1 VRGTRYATKIR
12 EEQYEYYAA
21 WYHSAIRSL
30 IGIYGF
36 KGNYESLSRMVSPP
50 ISPSQAE
57 KSVELL
63 KKLGL
68 IEKCSHG
75 SYQVSSKAIT
85 SGDLPSFTLAVANF
99 QQETMKLAWEA
110 HDRYPKDKRNI
121 SSVTLGI
128 SERGV
133 EEITKE
139 MKMNRQTGYTS

>member
-1 VRGTRYATKIR
+1 
-12 EEQYEYYAA
+12 
-21 WYHSAIRSL
+21 
-30 IGIYGF
+30 
-36 KGNYESLSRMVSPP
+36 MVSPP

-139 MKMNRQTGYTS
+139 IEDFRNKIINIANEDEPADRVYQLNFQFFPMSSSPSIDNHKRQIRDKQGDMQ